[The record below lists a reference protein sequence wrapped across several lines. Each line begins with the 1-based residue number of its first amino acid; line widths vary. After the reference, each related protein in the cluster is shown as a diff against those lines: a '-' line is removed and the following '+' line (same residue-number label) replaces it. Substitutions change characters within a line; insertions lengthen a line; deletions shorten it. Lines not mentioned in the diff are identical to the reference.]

1 VKLTR
6 RQWIGLGLGSV
17 PVLAAADAFLVEPGW
32 LRQTDIVLDP
42 GRRTCRLVHFTDLHY
57 RGDELALRALVKRI
71 DRLAPDLV
79 CFTGD
84 ITEDSR
90 HLDEALDILRR
101 MKAPL
106 YGVPGNH
113 EDWSEAD
120 PEKISLCF
128 ASTGGAWLPDRWA
141 YALSSRVRITGVDK
155 NPVKAAPEEGKLN
168 ILLMHY
174 PAPPI
179 DWARSPST
187 SSWPDIPTEGR
198 CACRSSGPRRALRRR
213 EVRPGPV
220 LHARRAPLRGDG
232 GGLVRTPGAVLLP
245 PRDRR
250 HHGLIVPPRRIPR
263 TAAP

>member
-174 PAPPI
+174 PAIADRLGPKPFDLI
-179 DWARSPST
+179 LAGHSHGGQVRLPFIGAPVVPFDVGKYQRGLYSTPAGPLYVGTGVGWYGLRARFL
-187 SSWPDIPTEGR
+187 
-198 CACRSSGPRRALRRR
+198 CRP
-213 EVRPGPV
+213 EI
-220 LHARRAPLRGDG
+220 
-232 GGLVRTPGAVLLP
+232 AV
-245 PRDRR
+245 
-250 HHGLIVPPRRIPR
+250 ITV
-263 TAAP
+263 

>member
-168 ILLMHY
+168 ILLMQY
-174 PAPPI
+174 PAIADRLGPKPFDLI
-179 DWARSPST
+179 LAGHSHGGQVRLPFIGAPVVPFDVGKYQRGLYSTPAGPLYVGTGVGWYGLRARFF
-187 SSWPDIPTEGR
+187 
-198 CACRSSGPRRALRRR
+198 CRP
-213 EVRPGPV
+213 EI
-220 LHARRAPLRGDG
+220 
-232 GGLVRTPGAVLLP
+232 AV
-245 PRDRR
+245 
-250 HHGLIVPPRRIPR
+250 ITV
-263 TAAP
+263 